1 MSVGMRNGLYGGA
14 SGVKGGSSV
23 RSAGSGNAGYSSG
36 GTSSF
41 PVTGFPASAYL
52 GNNRRVAGGYQ
63 ASPSAISS
71 ALGNVTQFSSQ
82 HVIIVLGVIAVLGYS
97 LWHLDNRR

>member
-1 MSVGMRNGLYGGA
+1 MGMRSGLYGGA
-14 SGVKGGSSV
+14 SGVQSGASV
-23 RSAGSGNAGYSSG
+23 RSAGSGNAGYASG

-63 ASPSAISS
+63 ASPSAVSS
-71 ALGNVTQFSSQ
+71 ALGNIQQLSSK
-82 HVIIVLGVIAVLGYS
+82 HVIIVLAVLAIGGYV

>member
-1 MSVGMRNGLYGGA
+1 MGMRTGIYGGT
-14 SGVKGGSSV
+14 SGVQGVGTK
-23 RSAGSGNAGYSSG
+23 SAGSGNAGYASG

-52 GNNRRVAGGYQ
+52 GNNRRVAGSYQ

-71 ALGNVTQFSSQ
+71 SLGNVIQFSNK
-82 HVIIVLGVIAVLGYS
+82 HMIIVLAVIVVAGYG

>member
-1 MSVGMRNGLYGGA
+1 MGMRSGLYGGA
-14 SGVKGGSSV
+14 GGIAPSSPV
-23 RSAGSGNAGYSSG
+23 RSAGAGNAGYASG

-52 GNNRRVAGGYQ
+52 GNNRRVAGGKQ
-63 ASPSAISS
+63 ASPSAVSS
-71 ALGNVTQFSSQ
+71 ALGSVQNLDSK
-82 HVIIVLGVIAVLGYS
+82 HVIIVLAVIGIGGYV

>member
-1 MSVGMRNGLYGGA
+1 MGMRTGIFGNT
-14 SGVKGGSSV
+14 SGVQGVST
-23 RSAGSGNAGYSSG
+23 RSAGSGNAGYASG

-63 ASPSAISS
+63 ASPSAVSS
-71 ALGNVTQFSSQ
+71 ALGNIQQLDNKHV
-82 HVIIVLGVIAVLGYS
+82 VIILAAFVVIGFGA
-97 LWHLDNRR
+97 WHLDNKR

>member
-1 MSVGMRNGLYGGA
+1 MGMRSGLA
-14 SGVKGGSSV
+14 TSPV
-23 RSAGSGNAGYSSG
+23 RSAGSGNASYASG

-52 GNNRRVAGGYQ
+52 GNNRRVAGGKQ
-63 ASPSAISS
+63 ASPSAVSS
-71 ALGNVTQFSSQ
+71 ALGNIQQLDSKQ
-82 HVIIVLGVIAVLGYS
+82 VIISLAVISIVGYG

>member
-1 MSVGMRNGLYGGA
+1 MGMRTGLYGGA
-14 SGVKGGSSV
+14 GGVAKGASV
-23 RSAGSGNAGYSSG
+23 RSAGSGNASYASG

-63 ASPSAISS
+63 ASPSAVSS
-71 ALGNVTQFSSQ
+71 ALGNITQLSNT
-82 HVIIVLGVIAVLGYS
+82 HVIIAAAVIIVIGAG

>member
-1 MSVGMRNGLYGGA
+1 MGQRTGLYGGA
-14 SGVKGGSSV
+14 SGGVASNARVS
-23 RSAGSGNAGYSSG
+23 SAGAGNAAYASG

-63 ASPSAISS
+63 ASPSAVSS
-71 ALGNVTQFSSQ
+71 ALGNVVQFSSQ
-82 HVIIVLGVIAVLGYS
+82 HVIIVLAVIAVTGYT
-97 LWHLDNRR
+97 LWHLDNKR

>member
-1 MSVGMRNGLYGGA
+1 MGMRSGLYGGA
-14 SGVKGGSSV
+14 SGVMSGASI
-23 RSAGSGNAGYSSG
+23 RSAGSANAGYASG

-63 ASPSAISS
+63 SSPSAVSS
-71 ALGNVTQFSSQ
+71 ALGNITQLDSTQ
-82 HVIIVLGVIAVLGYS
+82 LIVVAAIIVVIGAG
-97 LWHLDNRR
+97 LWHLDNAR

>member
-1 MSVGMRNGLYGGA
+1 MGMRSGLYGNSRGT
-14 SGVKGGSSV
+14 VKVSSRV
-23 RSAGSGNAGYSSG
+23 ASAGAGNAGYASG

-63 ASPSAISS
+63 SSPSAISS

-82 HVIIVLGVIAVLGYS
+82 HMIISLAIIVLIGYT

>member
-1 MSVGMRNGLYGGA
+1 MGMRTAGVFGSAAGPAGA
-14 SGVKGGSSV
+14 TV
-23 RSAGSGNAGYSSG
+23 RSAGSANAAYASG

-52 GNNRRVAGGYQ
+52 GNNRRVGGGQYGAG
-63 ASPSAISS
+63 PSAVSS
-71 ALGNVTQFSSQ
+71 ALGNIQQ
-82 HVIIVLGVIAVLGYS
+82 LDNKHVIIILVIVFLVGYG

>member
-1 MSVGMRNGLYGGA
+1 MGMRSGLYGGA
-14 SGVKGGSSV
+14 RGIAPGSPV
-23 RSAGSGNAGYSSG
+23 RSAGSGNASYASG

-52 GNNRRVAGGYQ
+52 GNNRRVAGGKQ
-63 ASPSAISS
+63 ASPSAVSS
-71 ALGNVTQFSSQ
+71 ALGNIQQ
-82 HVIIVLGVIAVLGYS
+82 LDNKHVIAVLAVIGIGGYL

>member
-1 MSVGMRNGLYGGA
+1 MGMRSGLYGSTTGT
-14 SGVKGGSSV
+14 VRTSSRV
-23 RSAGSGNAGYSSG
+23 TSAGAGNAGYASG
-36 GTSSF
+36 GTSSY

-71 ALGNVTQFSSQ
+71 ALGNVVQFSSQ
-82 HVIIVLGVIAVLGYS
+82 HMIIVLVLIFVLGYS
-97 LWHLDNRR
+97 LWHMDNRR

>member
-1 MSVGMRNGLYGGA
+1 MGMRTGIYGGT
-14 SGVKGGSSV
+14 SGSAGAAPV
-23 RSAGSGNAGYSSG
+23 RSAGAGNAGYASG

-63 ASPSAISS
+63 SSPSAISS

-82 HVIIVLGVIAVLGYS
+82 HMIIVLAIIAIGGYT

>member
-1 MSVGMRNGLYGGA
+1 MGMRSGLYGN
-14 SGVKGGSSV
+14 SGLNGSSV
-23 RSAGSGNAGYSSG
+23 KSAGSANAGYSSG

-63 ASPSAISS
+63 ASPSAVSS
-71 ALGNVTQFSSQ
+71 ALGNITQLDNT
-82 HVIIVLGVIAVLGYS
+82 HLIIVAAVLAVIGYG
-97 LWHLDNRR
+97 LWHLDNAR